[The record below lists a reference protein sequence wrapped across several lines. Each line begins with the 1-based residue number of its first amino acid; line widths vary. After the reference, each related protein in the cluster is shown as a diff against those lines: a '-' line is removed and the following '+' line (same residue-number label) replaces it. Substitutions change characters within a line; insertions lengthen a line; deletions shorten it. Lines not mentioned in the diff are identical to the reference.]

1 MYRTLL
7 PFLFLLLLACG
18 CSRQPHYIRYEGFAQ
33 GGTYHVTCAVPGR
46 VTEETVR
53 AKVDS
58 VLREI
63 DFSLSGY
70 NKGSL
75 LSQVNAGGDPCLNDL
90 FITCFERSK
99 AIWEETGGAF
109 DPSCAPLFDLWG
121 FGFANRGSVTQAAID
136 SIRQF
141 TGMDLVSLE
150 TRDDGVHL
158 VKADPRV
165 RLNFNAIA
173 QGFSCDVVAA
183 LLDSLGATDYLV
195 DIGREIR
202 CKGHNAAGG
211 DWRVGLDSPFDGNEE
226 EGRYLQ
232 AILEV
237 TDCGIVTSG
246 NYRKFYVENGQK
258 FAHTIDPLSGRPVT
272 HSLLSATV
280 VAADATTADAYAT
293 WLMVVGPE
301 QARAIL
307 AQRPDLEAMLVF
319 EEEGEMKTFQTEHIK
334 TQEIR

>member
-1 MYRTLL
+1 MYRTALS
-7 PFLFLLLLACG
+7 LLLLLLLSCG
-18 CSRQPHYIRYEGFAQ
+18 CGRPAHYIRYEGFAQ

-46 VTEETVR
+46 VTEAQVR

-58 VLREI
+58 VLLEI
-63 DFSLSGY
+63 DRTLSGY
-70 NKGSL
+70 NKGST
-75 LSQVNAGGDPCLNDL
+75 LSQVNAGGDPCLNGL
-90 FITCFERSK
+90 FVACFTRSK
-99 AIWEETGGAF
+99 EIWAETGGAF
-109 DPSCAPLFDLWG
+109 DPSSAPLFDLWG
-121 FGFANRGSVTQAAID
+121 FGFENRGRVTQEAID

-150 TRDDGVHL
+150 KRDDGVHL
-158 VKADPRV
+158 VKADPRI

-226 EGRYLQ
+226 EGRHLQ

-246 NYRKFYVENGQK
+246 NYRKFYIENGQK
-258 FAHTIDPLSGRPVT
+258 FAHTIDPLTGRPVT
-272 HSLLSATV
+272 HNLLSATV
-280 VAADATTADAYAT
+280 VAADATVADAYAT

-301 QARAIL
+301 RARAIL
-307 AQRPDLEAMLVF
+307 SERPGLEALLVF
-319 EEEGEMKTFQTEHIK
+319 EEDGEMKTFQTDHIK
-334 TQEIR
+334 TQ

>member
-1 MYRTLL
+1 MYRTALS
-7 PFLFLLLLACG
+7 LLLLLLLSCG
-18 CSRQPHYIRYEGFAQ
+18 CGRPMHFIRYEGFAQ

-46 VTEETVR
+46 VTEAQVR

-58 VLREI
+58 VLLEI
-63 DFSLSGY
+63 DRTLSGY
-70 NKGSL
+70 NKGSM
-75 LSQVNAGGDPCLNDL
+75 LSQLNAGGDPCLNDL
-90 FITCFERSK
+90 FIACFTRSK
-99 AIWEETGGAF
+99 EIWAETGGAF
-109 DPSCAPLFDLWG
+109 DPSSAPLFDLWG
-121 FGFANRGSVTQAAID
+121 FGFENRGRVTQEAID

-158 VKADPRV
+158 VKADPRI

-226 EGRYLQ
+226 EGRHLQ

-246 NYRKFYVENGQK
+246 NYRKFYIENGQK
-258 FAHTIDPLSGRPVT
+258 FAHTIDPLTGRPVT
-272 HSLLSATV
+272 HNLLSATV
-280 VAADATTADAYAT
+280 VADDATAADAYAT
-293 WLMVVGPE
+293 WLMVVGTE
-301 QARAIL
+301 RAREFL
-307 AQRPDLEAMLVF
+307 VREADFEGLLVYD
-319 EEEGEMKTFQTEHIK
+319 EDGEMQMFQTDRLK
-334 TQEIR
+334 TQ